1 MKINIFSV
9 LFALLLVLFAATV
22 VVAGINPGTGIKGS
36 IHDLSKNRSGGIY
49 GIADPT
55 LDRIC
60 IYCHAPHHTIKPSD
74 ALAQVSYGSGFGYV
88 PLWNHDLTLVN
99 SFTLYSNSADN
110 EKPGDISKQLNE
122 NATAVG
128 SVSKLCL
135 SCHDGT
141 IAVASFGNAG
151 GIGLNYAYSGSRNT
165 GSVFIQDVNKKNWI
179 GAGAK
184 GGTSADLSNHHPIG
198 FDYYAVAA
206 VDTQIADPST
216 AMGATGYSIQ
226 NLLWNAKYDS
236 GGNQSGGTMECS
248 TCHSVHNKGNLGEK
262 FLWVSDQQSSL
273 CLTCHMK

>member
-22 VVAGINPGTGIKGS
+22 VVAGLNPGTGIKGS
-36 IHDLSKNRSGGIY
+36 IHDLSKNRTNGAY

-74 ALAQVSYGSGFGYV
+74 AATISAYGSVYGYV
-88 PLWNHDLTLVN
+88 PLWNHDITTVT
-99 SFTLYSNSADN
+99 SCTLYSNSGTTPQ
-110 EKPGDISKQLNE
+110 EKPGDISHQLNE
-122 NATAVG
+122 TANGVG

-141 IAVASFGNAG
+141 VAVASFGNAG
-151 GIGLNYAYSGSRNT
+151 GIGTTAAYAFSGSRNT
-165 GSVFIQDVNKKNWI
+165 GTVKIGDVNAKNWI
-179 GAGAK
+179 GK
-184 GGTSADLSNHHPIG
+184 GGDLSNHHPIG

-206 VDTQIADPST
+206 VDGQIADPST
-216 AMGATGYSIQ
+216 AMGTTGYSIQ
-226 NLLWNAKYDS
+226 NLLWNAQFDS
-236 GGNQSGGTMECS
+236 SNNQIGGTMECS
-248 TCHSVHNKGNLGEK
+248 TCHSVHNKGNTGEK
-262 FLWVSDQQSSL
+262 FLWVSDSQSGL

>member
-1 MKINIFSV
+1 MKINMFSV
-9 LFALLLVLFAATV
+9 LFALLWVLFAATV
-22 VVAGINPGTGIKGS
+22 VVAGLNPGTGIKGS
-36 IHDLSKNRSGGIY
+36 IHDLSRNRTSGAY

-74 ALAQVSYGSGFGYV
+74 AANFTAYGSGFGYV
-88 PLWNHDLTLVN
+88 PLWNHDITQVN
-99 SFTLYSNSADN
+99 SFILYTNTTSASP
-110 EKPGDISKQLNE
+110 EVPGDISHQLNE
-122 NATAVG
+122 NAINAIG

-141 IAVASFGNAG
+141 VAVASFGNAG
-151 GIGLNYAYSGSRNT
+151 GIGTTAAYAFSGSRNT
-165 GSVFIQDVNKKNWI
+165 GTIMIQNVNQKNWI
-179 GAGAK
+179 GANG
-184 GGTSADLSNHHPIG
+184 DLSSHHPIG

-226 NLLWNAKYDS
+226 NLLWNVKFDTH
-236 GGNQSGGTMECS
+236 GNQSGGTMECA
-248 TCHSVHNKGNLGEK
+248 TCHSVHNKGNTGEK
-262 FLWVSDQQSSL
+262 FLWVSDSQSGL